1 MDDAIYME
9 LIAKYLSGNI
19 TPEERERL
27 MGWVEEVPANRLFF
41 EEMIQLWSISG
52 RYEEQFDTNTTSA
65 WNSLEARLFGGGGAT
80 IQEINPSSDKT
91 STKIVRLSINKAIM
105 RIAAVILAAIALSVW
120 LFGDFWNGRDQM
132 VVIRTT
138 QEERKQLELPDG
150 SIIWLNENTQISYN
164 RNFEERI
171 VQLEGEAF
179 FDITHQEGQT
189 FTVVSDG
196 ATTTV
201 LGTTF
206 NVRAYPKE
214 ERIEVTVATGKVALK
229 KATNPEEQVLLE
241 AGKSG
246 VFDKQTEEVRVIE
259 KQISNA
265 DAWKTQRLEFDSTLM
280 RDVIPAV
287 ERFYGVNI
295 ELANESLLDC
305 PLTSST
311 GPEFEDFEATLNFMG
326 KFQVTQRDSIYVIT
340 GPGCK

>member
-1 MDDAIYME
+1 MDDAIYIE

-19 TPEERERL
+19 TPEEREQL
-27 MGWVEEVPANRLFF
+27 MAWVEEVPANRSFF

-52 RYEEQFDTNTTSA
+52 RYKAPFDTNSNYA
-65 WNSLEARLFGGGGAT
+65 WDTLEERLFGGGGAT
-80 IQEINPSSDKT
+80 IEEMNPSSDKT
-91 STKIVRLSINKAIM
+91 STKIVRLSIKKVILRA
-105 RIAAVILAAIALSVW
+105 AAVILAAIAVSVW
-120 LFGDFWNGRDQM
+120 LFSDFGKGQDQM
-132 VVIRTT
+132 VVIETS
-138 QEERKQLELPDG
+138 QKERKQLELPDG
-150 SIIWLNENTQISYN
+150 STIWLNENTRLSYDQ
-164 RNFEERI
+164 NFDERV

-179 FDITHQEGQT
+179 FDVAHQQGKT
-189 FTVVSDG
+189 FTILSGG
-196 ATTTV
+196 AATTV

-206 NVRAYPKE
+206 NVRAYPGE
-214 ERIEVTVATGKVALK
+214 ARIEVTVATGKVALK
-229 KATNPEEQVLLE
+229 KADIPQEQVLLE

-246 VFDKQTEEVRVIE
+246 VFDKQTAEVRVIE
-259 KQISNA
+259 NQISNA

-295 ELANESLLDC
+295 ELANEDLLDC

-326 KFQVTQRDSIYVIT
+326 KFQMTKHDNVYVIT